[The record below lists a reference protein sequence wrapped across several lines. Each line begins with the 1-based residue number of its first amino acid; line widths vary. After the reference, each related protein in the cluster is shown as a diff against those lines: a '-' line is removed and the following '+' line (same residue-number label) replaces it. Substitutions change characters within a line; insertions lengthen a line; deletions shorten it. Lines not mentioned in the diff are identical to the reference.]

1 MRKNLVFLGAPGAG
15 KGTQSEYI
23 VRDFHL
29 VPISTGD
36 MLRVAVKAQTPLG
49 KVADA
54 FMKEGKLVTDDI
66 IIGLMEERLRQ
77 SDCSS
82 GFILDGFPRTIA
94 QARALDIMLTESIH
108 TELTHIISLEVP
120 DSYII
125 ERITGRRTSPITGK
139 IFHIKHNPPAVA
151 GMSEDCKTP
160 LVQRDDDKEETV
172 IKRLTVF
179 HEQAEAL
186 KNYYKQTGKLFL
198 VDGMKSPD
206 KVYETIK
213 GLIKG

>member
-1 MRKNLVFLGAPGAG
+1 MRKNIVFLGAPGAG

-23 VRDFHL
+23 VRDFH
-29 VPISTGD
+29 VVQISTGD
-36 MLRVAVKAQTPLG
+36 MLRAAVKAQTPLG

-66 IIGLMEERLRQ
+66 IIGLMEERLREP
-77 SDCSS
+77 DCSN

-125 ERITGRRTSPITGK
+125 ERITGRRTSPVTGK
-139 IFHIKHNPPAVA
+139 IYHIKYNPPAVA
-151 GMSEDCKTP
+151 GMSEDGKTP
-160 LVQRDDDKEETV
+160 LLQRDDDKEETV
-172 IKRLTVF
+172 AKRLAIF
-179 HEQAEAL
+179 HEQADAL
-186 KNYYKQTGKLFL
+186 KNYYKQTGKLFV

-206 KVYETIK
+206 KVYDTIK
-213 GLIKG
+213 GLVKG